1 MDSNT
6 RKLARRLTHHLM
18 FLIVML
24 PLIAGTTAVQ
34 EANAQSESGSSAI
47 EGVLMDGNGAAI
59 SGATIKIRNL
69 ETGLERTVE
78 TGG

>member
-1 MDSNT
+1 MDPNT
-6 RKLARRLTHHLM
+6 CNLARQVTHHLM
-18 FLIVML
+18 FLIATL
-24 PLIAGTTAVQ
+24 TLIAGATAVQ
-34 EANAQSESGSSAI
+34 KANAQSESGSSAI

-59 SGATIKIRNL
+59 SGATIKIRNM